1 MRVYHHDTP
10 SFSKSALLIYL
21 LRNVVIKTDDVS
33 LSETESQTHYADTV
47 GLSACGDDMDRRL

>member
-21 LRNVVIKTDDVS
+21 LRNVVIKTDLPNTIYHVN
-33 LSETESQTHYADTV
+33 LCYAMIYTNNEKRYAMTV
-47 GLSACGDDMDRRL
+47 V